1 MLPGSG
7 HAGRFRVAVAHLAAA
22 IAAVGCA
29 ASPGLTQ
36 REDGTLHTECRT
48 PLSSC
53 LKGVEKAN
61 DCGRYGYD
69 VLYATE
75 RRTQTGSADLP
86 ASSARSEAIVRCR
99 QPVPLLGHDP
109 NPPTPEPPA
118 LTSAAGPPQPASDA
132 AAPLPPE
139 AGTVAGPPP
148 PPPPPAAPPRC
159 VPGTSIACASVA
171 GCSGAQ
177 VCAPDGERFGPCE
190 CPPAQPRNPD
200 TDRGP
205 P

>member
-1 MLPGSG
+1 MLPGPGS
-7 HAGRFRVAVAHLAAA
+7 AGRPRFAPAYLAAA
-22 IAAVGCA
+22 IAAGACA
-29 ASPGLTQ
+29 AGPGLTE
-36 REDGTLHTECRT
+36 REDGTLRTECRT

-75 RRTQTGSADLP
+75 RRTQTGSAELP
-86 ASSARSEAIVRCR
+86 SSSARSEAIVRCR

-109 NPPTPEPPA
+109 NAPTPGPPA
-118 LTSAAGPPQPASDA
+118 VTSASGPPQPAPA
-132 AAPLPPE
+132 AAR
-139 AGTVAGPPP
+139 PPP
-148 PPPPPAAPPRC
+148 PETGTLVEPPAPTPPPAGPPRC
-159 VPGTSIACASVA
+159 VPGTSIACTSIA

-190 CPPAQPRNPD
+190 CPPARAHSPD
-200 TDRGP
+200 TDRGTP
-205 P
+205 